1 MKWIPIIILAF
12 IAATLIGIV
21 LITIKVSKKIK
32 FPQNKVNIT
41 YTSTST
47 NDNEFDSS
55 TDTLKKSIEE
65 TGSKYKDL
73 SEQLA
78 NFINTLN
85 QDEDD
90 EDEDDEDDEDLD
102 LSDFKFFSTLF
113 K

>member
-21 LITIKVSKKIK
+21 LITIKVSRKIK
-32 FPQNKVNIT
+32 FPQNKLNIT

-55 TDTLKKSIEE
+55 INRLKKNIEE
-65 TGSKYKDL
+65 TGSRYKDL

-90 EDEDDEDDEDLD
+90 DEDNDDEDLD
-102 LSDFKFFSTLF
+102 LYNFIFK
-113 K
+113 

>member
-12 IAATLIGIV
+12 IVATLIGIV
-21 LITIKVSKKIK
+21 LITIKVSRKIK
-32 FPQNKVNIT
+32 FPQNKLNIT

-47 NDNEFDSS
+47 DDDEFDSS
-55 TDTLKKSIEE
+55 TNRLKKSIEE
-65 TGSKYKDL
+65 TGSRYKDL

-78 NFINTLN
+78 DFINTLN

-90 EDEDDEDDEDLD
+90 DEDDDDEDLY
-102 LSDFKFFSTLF
+102 DFRFLDTLF

>member
-65 TGSKYKDL
+65 TGSRYKDL

-78 NFINTLN
+78 DFINTLN

-90 EDEDDEDDEDLD
+90 DEDDDDEDLD
-102 LSDFKFFSTLF
+102 LYNFIFK
-113 K
+113 

>member
-21 LITIKVSKKIK
+21 LIAIKVSAKIK
-32 FPQNKVNIT
+32 FPQNKLNLT

-47 NDNEFDSS
+47 NDDEFDSS
-55 TDTLKKSIEE
+55 TNILKKSIEE

-85 QDEDD
+85 QDDD
-90 EDEDDEDDEDLD
+90 EDEDDYDDEDLD
-102 LSDFKFFSTLF
+102 LYKFIFK
-113 K
+113 

>member
-55 TDTLKKSIEE
+55 TNRLKKNIEE
-65 TGSKYKDL
+65 TGSRYKDL

-90 EDEDDEDDEDLD
+90 DEDDDDEDLD
-102 LSDFKFFSTLF
+102 LYNFIFK
-113 K
+113 

>member
-55 TDTLKKSIEE
+55 TNRLKKNIEE
-65 TGSKYKDL
+65 TGSRYKDL

-78 NFINTLN
+78 DFINTLN

-90 EDEDDEDDEDLD
+90 DEDDDDEDLD
-102 LSDFKFFSTLF
+102 LYNFIFK
-113 K
+113 

>member
-12 IAATLIGIV
+12 IAATLIGII
-21 LITIKVSKKIK
+21 LITIKVSRKIK
-32 FPQNKVNIT
+32 FPQNKLNIT

-55 TDTLKKSIEE
+55 TDILKKSIEE
-65 TGSKYKDL
+65 TGSRYKDL

-90 EDEDDEDDEDLD
+90 DKDDDDEDLD
-102 LSDFKFFSTLF
+102 LYNFIFK
-113 K
+113 

>member
-1 MKWIPIIILAF
+1 M
-12 IAATLIGIV
+12 IGIV
-21 LITIKVSKKIK
+21 LITIKVSRKIK
-32 FPQNKVNIT
+32 FPQNKLNIT

-65 TGSKYKDL
+65 TGSRYKDL

-78 NFINTLN
+78 DFINTLN

-90 EDEDDEDDEDLD
+90 DEDDDDEDLD
-102 LSDFKFFSTLF
+102 LYNFIFK
-113 K
+113 

>member
-12 IAATLIGIV
+12 IAATLIGII
-21 LITIKVSKKIK
+21 LITIKVSRKIK
-32 FPQNKVNIT
+32 FSQNKLNVT

-55 TDTLKKSIEE
+55 TNRLKKNIEE
-65 TGSKYKDL
+65 TGSRYKDL

-78 NFINTLN
+78 DFINTLN
-85 QDEDD
+85 QDEDN
-90 EDEDDEDDEDLD
+90 DEDDDDEDLY
-102 LSDFKFFSTLF
+102 DFKFLNALF

>member
-1 MKWIPIIILAF
+1 MKWIPNIILAF

-21 LITIKVSKKIK
+21 LITIKVSRKIK
-32 FPQNKVNIT
+32 FPQNKLNIT

-65 TGSKYKDL
+65 TGSRYKDL
-73 SEQLA
+73 YEQLA

-90 EDEDDEDDEDLD
+90 DEDDDDEDLD
-102 LSDFKFFSTLF
+102 LYNFIFK
-113 K
+113 

>member
-21 LITIKVSKKIK
+21 LITIKVSRKIK
-32 FPQNKVNIT
+32 FPQNKLNIT

-47 NDNEFDSS
+47 DDDDEFDSS
-55 TDTLKKSIEE
+55 TNRLKKSIEE

-85 QDEDD
+85 QDED
-90 EDEDDEDDEDLD
+90 EDDEDLD

>member
-41 YTSTST
+41 FTSSST

-65 TGSKYKDL
+65 TGSRYKDL

-78 NFINTLN
+78 DFINTLN

-90 EDEDDEDDEDLD
+90 DEDDDDEDLD
-102 LSDFKFFSTLF
+102 LYNFIFK
-113 K
+113 

>member
-65 TGSKYKDL
+65 TGSRYKDL

-90 EDEDDEDDEDLD
+90 DEDDDDEDLD
-102 LSDFKFFSTLF
+102 LYNFIFK
-113 K
+113 

>member
-21 LITIKVSKKIK
+21 LITIKVSRKIK
-32 FPQNKVNIT
+32 FPQNKLNIT

-47 NDNEFDSS
+47 NEDDEFDSS
-55 TDTLKKSIEE
+55 TNRLKKSIEE

-85 QDEDD
+85 QDDD
-90 EDEDDEDDEDLD
+90 EDEDDYDDEDLD
-102 LSDFKFFSTLF
+102 LYKFIFK
-113 K
+113 